1 MIDLKNLKHFNFWC
15 QKVLPLVYDD
25 SLSYYEVLCK
35 VVNYINNILSEIE
48 LDEEQIKALQNDMAV
63 VKKLIDDFNNFTSAD
78 VEKIIAEYFKVLVFF
93 ELTDSGYFVANIPTT
108 WNDISFKTSGL
119 DTTIAGVDYG
129 HLCLYY

>member
-1 MIDLKNLKHFNFWC
+1 MTDVKNLKHFNFWC

-35 VVNYINNILSEIE
+35 VVDYINKMLAEIE
-48 LDEEQIKALQNDMAV
+48 VDENEIKALQNDMAI
-63 VKKLIDDFNNFTSAD
+63 VKQWIETFDSFTNEQI
-78 VEKIIAEYFKVLVFF
+78 EKIIAEYLKVAVFF
-93 ELTDSGYFVANIPTT
+93 ELTDSGYFVANVPAT

-119 DTTIAGVDYG
+119 DTMIDGVDYG